1 MNKSFPVAL
10 KLSWLYRLGA
20 LGVVL
25 LGLVAHAHGQCTTPA
40 NAIVAENCLPGN
52 PSSQW
57 DTNNSDAGD
66 LSIQG
71 FATDISSNQGGTVN
85 FKINTNASAY
95 TIDIYRIGYYGG
107 MGARKV
113 ASISPSAHLPQ
124 AQPACL
130 GDTTTG
136 LTDCGNWAIS
146 ASWQVPANA
155 VSGVYFAHLT
165 RTDTGGDSHI
175 VFIVRNDSSHSD
187 ILYQTSDTTWE
198 AYNYYGNGSLYG
210 AGVPEFGLSVRSY
223 KVSYNRP
230 FLTRSFNNESATYI
244 FGAEF
249 AMIQFLEANGYDVT
263 YSSGVDTARSGALI
277 KNHKIFMD
285 SGHDE
290 YVSPDARASIQ
301 AARDAGVNLAF
312 FSGNEIFWKTRWENS
327 IDGTNTPYRTIVC
340 YKETLAFA
348 KIDPEDP
355 PTWTGTWR
363 DPSFS
368 PPADGGLPENALTG
382 TLFMVNGTGDDN
394 PGNLTIKVPAEDGK
408 MRFWRNTAVATLAPG
423 ATYTLVPGSLG
434 YEWDVDADNGFR
446 PAGAFRLSTTTYNL
460 TTDYLLDFGATYG
473 VGTATHHMMTYRAAS
488 GALVFGAGTIDWA
501 YGLNSNHD
509 NSFNFTAPNPD
520 VNMQQA
526 TINLLADMGVQPAT
540 ILAGLRAATKSTDTV
555 PPHSTILS
563 PAVGANISTGGS
575 ITVSGTASDTGGV
588 VAGVEVSSDGGTT
601 WHPASGRSTWTYSW
615 TPTTVGSPTLL
626 SRAVDDTG
634 NLETPTDGVIVSV
647 APQTCPC
654 TIFGQNTPTVAD
666 SGDGNAVELGV
677 KFRADSSGNIVGVR
691 FYKSA
696 ANTGTHIGHVWSDSG
711 QLLGTAT
718 FAGETGSGWQ
728 QVNFSTPIP
737 AQANTTYVAS
747 YYAPVGHYSAD
758 QRFFLQSGYD
768 DPPLHALADG
778 VDGANGD
785 FVYSSGGGFPSTGSN
800 ATNYWVDV
808 IYASSNT
815 YSISGSISGPG
826 GDGATV
832 TLTGPESLSTSAD
845 ASGNYSFGG
854 VVNGTYTAVASNP
867 GVTFAP
873 TSQAV
878 TINFG
883 SVSGVN
889 FVATVTNPLSI
900 SGTITGGAGAT
911 VALAGPANLTTTA
924 DASGNYSFGGL
935 LSGTYTVTPAE
946 PTFIFNPSTQ
956 VITLS
961 GSSATNVN
969 FAGQVCTCI
978 SIWQPTDVPA
988 VIDSGDSAAV
998 ELGVRFTADS
1008 PAYLTGIR
1016 FYKASTNTGTHV
1028 GHLWTSSGQ
1037 LLATATFPG
1046 ETASGWQQGYFSS
1059 PVLLNAGTVYV
1070 ASYFAPNGHY
1080 SATGHYFAGT
1090 GVDRPPLHALAD
1102 GVSGANGIYSYS
1114 STGGFPS
1121 STFNSTNYWVDV
1133 LYAAQP
1139 YTISGTITGTGG
1151 AGATVNLSGTS
1162 QATVTADA
1170 SGNFTFPNVYGGN
1183 YTVTPSNPGYVFNP
1197 GSQNVSISQSNV
1209 TGVNFTVP
1217 QICPCD
1223 TVWQPTAAPS
1233 RVDSGDTQSV
1243 ELGVKIRADNDG
1255 YILGVR
1261 FYKAAANTGTHI
1273 GNLWSNSG
1281 ILLGTGTFIN
1291 ESASGWQQLLFTN
1304 PVPVVANTTYVVSYL
1319 APAGHYAADT
1329 TFFASNGVDTPPLHA
1344 LQNGVDGGNGV
1355 FSYGSVSTYPVN
1367 SFNSTNY
1374 WVDGIYA
1381 ATATHTIAGI
1391 ISGPG
1396 AAGTTVQLQ
1405 GPTNATTITDGQG
1418 NFSFNGVADGS
1429 YTLTPSQAGILF
1441 SPAVLSVTISGAH
1454 DLAANFTSAVPTFS
1468 VSGTVAG
1475 APGVSVTL
1483 SGATVQTT
1491 TADASGNFIFSAV
1504 PNGSYTVTPSGVGF
1518 AITPTSQPITV
1529 NGAAVTSVNF
1539 TAVQTLFTI
1548 SGTVTG
1554 GAGAT
1559 VALTGNSSSSVVA
1572 DSSGN
1577 YTFTGLTVGRY
1588 TLAPVTTAG
1597 VVFNPGTVTV
1607 VLNGSNI
1614 SGVNFT
1620 VPQTCPCDTI
1630 WLSSAV
1636 PAQTD
1641 SGDTNSVELGVK
1653 FRVDADA
1660 YITGLRFYKAATNT
1674 GTHLGRIWTSTG
1686 TLLGTATFTSESDS
1700 GWQQVFFSSPI
1711 PVAANT
1717 TYVASYFAPAGHYA
1731 ADLQYFTNAGVDSPP
1746 LHALANSV
1754 DGQNGVYGYSATGGF
1769 PSQSQQNNG
1778 VNYWVDVIYSP
1789 TSTYSVTGTITGPG
1803 AAGAT
1808 ITVTGQSTATTTA
1821 DASGNFSLSGLANGS
1836 YVVTPSNSGL
1846 AFTPASQSIAI
1857 NGAHV
1862 MNVNFTAAAATVV
1875 SSVSVNPAAVT
1886 GPTSATGTV
1895 TLNTPAPSGGAVVT
1909 LSSSNTGAAQVPASV
1924 TVAANATTATFTV
1937 ATNAVSTNTLV
1948 TISATYGSTQNTIV
1962 TVNAPVVSSV
1972 AVSPASVQGGASALG
1987 TVSLSG
1993 PAPTG
1998 GSLVTL
2004 ASSNTAAAQVP
2015 ASVTVAAGATAATF
2029 TVTSSVVASNTG
2041 VTISATYGQTQ
2052 TGSLTVL
2059 TGSLSTLTVN
2069 PTSVVG
2075 GTSSTGTVTLTAAAP
2090 AGGAVVTLSSSNA
2103 SVAQVPASV
2112 TVVAGATTANF
2123 TIPTSPVA
2131 SNASATITGTYGA
2144 AKTSSLT
2151 VTAPTLGATGSGLSV
2166 SPTSVVGGISST
2178 GTVRLTGPAPTGGA
2192 VVTLSSSNTTA
2203 ARAPASVT
2211 VAAGATTA
2219 TFTITTSPVA
2229 SNTSAT
2235 ITAIFGVTRTASLTV
2250 TAPTLSGFSL
2260 NPTSVIGG
2268 SSSTGTVTLSG
2279 PAPAGGAAVTLSS
2292 SNTTA
2297 THPPASVTVLAGATT
2312 ATFTITT
2319 TPVASNTSATIT
2331 AIFGVTRTASLTVT
2345 APTLSGFSLNPTSVI
2360 GGSSSTGTVTLSGPA
2375 PAGGAA
2381 VTLSSS
2387 NTTATHPPASVS
2399 VLAGATTATFTI
2411 TTSPVASNTSATI
2424 TAIFGVTRTA
2434 SLTVTSPTLSGVTLS
2449 PTSVIG
2455 GSSSTGTVTLTG
2467 PAPSGGAVV
2476 TLSSSNTAAAQVSA
2490 SVTVPANA
2498 TTATF
2503 TVTTSPVAANASVT
2517 ITGSRGTN
2525 HTSTLT
2531 VTAPALTSL
2540 TLNPTTVKG
2549 LTSSTGTVTISGPAP
2564 AAGTVVT
2571 LTSSSTAVATV
2582 PASVT
2587 VLAGNTSA
2595 TFTITTKSVVNS
2607 TNVTISATKGVVRTA
2622 LLAVTP

>member
-1 MNKSFPVAL
+1 MNKSFPTAL
-10 KLSWLYRLGA
+10 KSSWLYRIGA
-20 LGVVL
+20 FALVL
-25 LGLVAHAHGQCTTPA
+25 LGLVAHAHGQCANPV
-40 NAIVAENCLPGN
+40 NAIVAENCLTGN

-57 DTNNSDAGD
+57 DITGSDAGD

-71 FATDISSNQGGTVN
+71 FATDISTNQGGTVN

-113 ASISPSAHLPQ
+113 TSISPSAHLPQ
-124 AQPACL
+124 TQPACL

-146 ASWQVPANA
+146 ATWQVPANA

-187 ILYQTSDTTWE
+187 ILYQTSDTSWQ

-230 FLTRSFNNESATYI
+230 FLTRGFNNESATFI

-249 AMIQFLEANGYDVT
+249 AMIQFLEANGYDIT
-263 YSSGVDTARSGALI
+263 YSSGVDTARNGALI
-277 KNHKIFMD
+277 KNHKMFMD

-290 YVSPDARASIQ
+290 YVSPEARTSIQ

-348 KIDPEDP
+348 KIDPKDP

-434 YEWDVDADNGFR
+434 YEWDIDADNGFR

-473 VGTATHHMMTYRAAS
+473 VGAATHHMMSYRAAS
-488 GALVFGAGTIDWA
+488 GALVFGAGTVDWA

-526 TINLLADMGVQPAT
+526 TVNLLADMGVQPAT
-540 ILAGLRAATKSTDTV
+540 ILSGLRAATKSTDTV

-563 PAVGANISTGGS
+563 PAVGANVSTGGS
-575 ITVSGTASDTGGV
+575 ITVSGNASDTGGV
-588 VAGVEVSSDGGTT
+588 VAGVEVSSDSGTT
-601 WHPASGRSTWTYSW
+601 WHPATGRSTWTYSW
-615 TPTTVGSPTLL
+615 TPTTVGSITLL

-647 APQTCPC
+647 SPQTCPC
-654 TIFGQNTPTVAD
+654 TIFGQNTPTLAD
-666 SGDGNAVELGV
+666 GGDGNAVELGV

-718 FAGETGSGWQ
+718 FAGESGSGWQ
-728 QVNFSTPIP
+728 QVNFSSPIP

-778 VDGANGD
+778 VDGANGE
-785 FVYSSGGGFPSTGSN
+785 FVYSSGGGFPNTGSN

-815 YSISGSISGPG
+815 YSISGSVSGPG

-854 VVNGTYTAVASNP
+854 VVNGTYTVVASNP

-873 TSQAV
+873 TSQVV
-878 TINFG
+878 TISFG

-900 SGTITGGAGAT
+900 SGTITGGAGAA

-935 LSGTYTVTPAE
+935 LSGTYTVTPSE
-946 PTFIFNPSTQ
+946 PTLIFNPSTQ

-961 GSSATNVN
+961 GSSAANVN

-988 VIDSGDSAAV
+988 IIDSGDSAAV
-998 ELGVRFTADS
+998 ELGVRFTVDSSAD
-1008 PAYLTGIR
+1008 LTGIR

-1059 PVLLNAGTVYV
+1059 PVLLNAGTVYI

-1080 SATGHYFAGT
+1080 SASSAYFAT
-1090 GVDRPPLHALAD
+1090 AGVDRPPLHALIN
-1102 GVSGANGIYSYS
+1102 GVSGTDGIYTYGAS
-1114 STGGFPS
+1114 GGFPTS
-1121 STFNSTNYWVDV
+1121 SFNATNYWVDV

-1139 YTISGTITGTGG
+1139 YTISGTISGPGG
-1151 AGATVNLSGTS
+1151 AGATVTLGGTS

-1170 SGNFTFPNVYGGN
+1170 SGNFTFANVYGGN
-1183 YTVTPSNPGYVFNP
+1183 YSVTPSQTGYIFIP
-1197 GSQNVSISQSNV
+1197 GSQNVSISQGNV
-1209 TGVNFTVP
+1209 TGVNFSTP
-1217 QICPCD
+1217 SMCPCD
-1223 TVWQPTAAPS
+1223 TVWPLSAAPTHA
-1233 RVDSGDTQSV
+1233 DSGDTASV
-1243 ELGVKIRADNDG
+1243 EVGVKIRADNDG

-1261 FYKAAANTGTHI
+1261 FYKAATNGGTHI
-1273 GNLWSNSG
+1273 GNLWSDSG
-1281 ILLGTGTFIN
+1281 TLLATGTFTN
-1291 ESASGWQQLLFTN
+1291 ESASGWQQLIFAN

-1319 APAGHYAADT
+1319 APVGHYAADGA
-1329 TFFASNGVDTPPLHA
+1329 FFASNGVDTPPLHA
-1344 LQNGVDGGNGV
+1344 LQSGVDGNDGV
-1355 FSYGSVSTYPVN
+1355 FSYGSVSTFPVN
-1367 SFNSTNY
+1367 SYNATNY
-1374 WVDGIYA
+1374 WVDVVYA
-1381 ATATHTIAGI
+1381 ATATHTIAGT

-1405 GPTNATTITDGQG
+1405 GPGNATTTTDSLG
-1418 NFSFNGVADGS
+1418 NFSFSAVADGS
-1429 YTLTPSQAGILF
+1429 YTLTPSQAGF
-1441 SPAVLSVTISGAH
+1441 VFTPAVLSVTISGAH
-1454 DLAANFTSAVPTFS
+1454 DLGANFTSAVPTFS

-1475 APGVSVTL
+1475 AAGVSVTL

-1518 AITPTSQPITV
+1518 AITPTSQTITV
-1529 NGAAVTSVNF
+1529 NGTALSNVNF
-1539 TAVQTLFTI
+1539 TAVTTLFTI

-1554 GAGAT
+1554 GAGTT

-1588 TLAPVTTAG
+1588 TVAPVTTAG
-1597 VVFNPGTVTV
+1597 IVFNPGTVTV

-1614 SGVNFT
+1614 SAVNFT

-1630 WLSSAV
+1630 WLSSTV

-1641 SGDTNSVELGVK
+1641 AGDTSSVELGVK

-1674 GTHLGRIWTSTG
+1674 GTHLGRIWTSSG
-1686 TLLGTATFTSESDS
+1686 TLLGTATFTNESDS
-1700 GWQQVFFSSPI
+1700 GWQQVLFSSPI
-1711 PVAANT
+1711 AVAANT
-1717 TYVASYFAPAGHYA
+1717 TYIASYFAPAGHYS
-1731 ADLQYFTNAGVDSPP
+1731 ADLRYFTSAGVDSPP
-1746 LHALANSV
+1746 VHALENNV
-1754 DGQNGVYGYSATGGF
+1754 DGQNGVYVNTPTGGF
-1769 PSQSQQNNG
+1769 PSLSVQNNA

-1789 TSTYSVTGTITGPG
+1789 TSTYSITGTITG
-1803 AAGAT
+1803 AGGPSA
-1808 ITVTGQSTATTTA
+1808 TVTLSGASNAVTTA
-1821 DASGNFSLSGLANGS
+1821 DISGNFSLAGLANGS
-1836 YVVTPSNSGL
+1836 YVVTPSATGYVLSPTSQSVTITNGHALGIGFSSTSSGHNIVGAISGPGASGATVTL
-1846 AFTPASQSIAI
+1846 TGSTSGSTTASATGAFTFPALPDGTYTVAVAQTGYVYTPASQSVAV
-1857 NGAHV
+1857 NGAD
-1862 MNVNFTAAAATVV
+1862 
-1875 SSVSVNPAAVT
+1875 SSVSFSSAAQT
-1886 GPTSATGTV
+1886 FTLTGTI
-1895 TLNTPAPSGGAVVT
+1895 SGA
-1909 LSSSNTGAAQVPASV
+1909 
-1924 TVAANATTATFTV
+1924 
-1937 ATNAVSTNTLV
+1937 
-1948 TISATYGSTQNTIV
+1948 
-1962 TVNAPVVSSV
+1962 
-1972 AVSPASVQGGASALG
+1972 GAS
-1987 TVSLSG
+1987 
-1993 PAPTG
+1993 
-1998 GSLVTL
+1998 
-2004 ASSNTAAAQVP
+2004 
-2015 ASVTVAAGATAATF
+2015 GA
-2029 TVTSSVVASNTG
+2029 
-2041 VTISATYGQTQ
+2041 
-2052 TGSLTVL
+2052 
-2059 TGSLSTLTVN
+2059 
-2069 PTSVVG
+2069 
-2075 GTSSTGTVTLTAAAP
+2075 
-2090 AGGAVVTLSSSNA
+2090 
-2103 SVAQVPASV
+2103 
-2112 TVVAGATTANF
+2112 
-2123 TIPTSPVA
+2123 
-2131 SNASATITGTYGA
+2131 
-2144 AKTSSLT
+2144 
-2151 VTAPTLGATGSGLSV
+2151 
-2166 SPTSVVGGISST
+2166 
-2178 GTVRLTGPAPTGGA
+2178 
-2192 VVTLSSSNTTA
+2192 
-2203 ARAPASVT
+2203 
-2211 VAAGATTA
+2211 
-2219 TFTITTSPVA
+2219 
-2229 SNTSAT
+2229 
-2235 ITAIFGVTRTASLTV
+2235 
-2250 TAPTLSGFSL
+2250 
-2260 NPTSVIGG
+2260 
-2268 SSSTGTVTLSG
+2268 
-2279 PAPAGGAAVTLSS
+2279 
-2292 SNTTA
+2292 
-2297 THPPASVTVLAGATT
+2297 
-2312 ATFTITT
+2312 
-2319 TPVASNTSATIT
+2319 
-2331 AIFGVTRTASLTVT
+2331 
-2345 APTLSGFSLNPTSVI
+2345 
-2360 GGSSSTGTVTLSGPA
+2360 
-2375 PAGGAA
+2375 
-2381 VTLSSS
+2381 
-2387 NTTATHPPASVS
+2387 
-2399 VLAGATTATFTI
+2399 
-2411 TTSPVASNTSATI
+2411 
-2424 TAIFGVTRTA
+2424 
-2434 SLTVTSPTLSGVTLS
+2434 
-2449 PTSVIG
+2449 
-2455 GSSSTGTVTLTG
+2455 TVTLTG
-2467 PAPSGGAVV
+2467 PSTATTTSNTSGAFSFTALVNGTYTVAVSNAGFVFTPPSQPVTINGANGAVSFSSAAQTFTLTGTISGAGASGATVTLTGPSTATTTSNTSGAFSFTALANGTYTVAVSKAGFVFTPSSQPVTINGANGTVSFSSVAQTFTLSGTISGAGGSGATVSVTGAATASATANTSGVYTISGLPKGAYTVTPSKAGGYVFTPATQNVTITTANVTANFSSARAFTLSGTISGAGGNGATVTLTGSATATTTANSSGAYTFSSLVAGSYTVTPSKSGYTFTPTNRAVTITTANVTANFTSAVQVFTISGTISGTGGNGATVKLTGASTATVTASTSGAYSFTGLAAGSYTVTPSKTGFLFTPASQNVTLTNANATANFATQTFTVSGTISGVGGNGATVRLTGAATATVTASASGAYSFTGLAGGSYTVTPSKTGYAFSPSSQTVTVTNANLTVNFSTQTFSISGTITGAGGNGATVKLTGSATATVTATAAGTYSFTGLTNGRYTITPSKSGHTYTPSSSTV
-2476 TLSSSNTAAAQVSA
+2476 TLSTSNT
-2490 SVTVPANA
+2490 TVN
-2498 TTATF
+2498 F
-2503 TVTTSPVAANASVT
+2503 TSN
-2517 ITGSRGTN
+2517 
-2525 HTSTLT
+2525 
-2531 VTAPALTSL
+2531 
-2540 TLNPTTVKG
+2540 
-2549 LTSSTGTVTISGPAP
+2549 
-2564 AAGTVVT
+2564 
-2571 LTSSSTAVATV
+2571 
-2582 PASVT
+2582 
-2587 VLAGNTSA
+2587 
-2595 TFTITTKSVVNS
+2595 
-2607 TNVTISATKGVVRTA
+2607 
-2622 LLAVTP
+2622 

>member
-1 MNKSFPVAL
+1 MPKSFPLAL
-10 KLSWLYRLGA
+10 KHTWLARLGA
-20 LGVVL
+20 FAVVL
-25 LGLVAHAHGQCTTPA
+25 LGLVAQAHAQCTNPA
-40 NAIVAENCLPGN
+40 NAIVAENCLTGN

-71 FATDISSNQGGTVN
+71 FATDISANQGGTVN

-107 MGARKV
+107 MGARKI

-124 AQPACL
+124 TQPACL

-146 ASWQVPANA
+146 ATWQVPANA
-155 VSGVYFAHLT
+155 VSGVYFAHLI

-187 ILYQTSDTTWE
+187 ILYQTSDTTWQ

-210 AGVPEFGLSVRSY
+210 AGVPEFGLSVRAY
-223 KVSYNRP
+223 KASYNRP
-230 FLTRSFNNESATYI
+230 VLTRSFNNESATFI

-249 AMIQFLEANGYDVT
+249 SMIQWLEQNGYDVS
-263 YSSGVDTARSGALI
+263 YFSGVDTARSGALI

-290 YVSPDARASIQ
+290 YVSAEARANIQ
-301 AARDAGVNLAF
+301 SARDAGVNLAF

-327 IDGTNTPYRTIVC
+327 IDGTSTPYRTVVC

-348 KIDPEDP
+348 KLDPQDP

-363 DPSFS
+363 DPTFS

-382 TLFMVNGTGDDN
+382 TIFMVNGTGDDN

-460 TTDYLLDFGATYG
+460 TTDFLLDYGATYG
-473 VGTATHHMMTYRAAS
+473 AGTATHHLMSYRAAS
-488 GALVFGAGTIDWA
+488 GALVFGAGTVDWA

-509 NSFNFTAPNPD
+509 NSFGFAAPNPD

-526 TINLLADMGVQPAT
+526 TVNLLADMGVQPAT
-540 ILAGLRAATKSTDTV
+540 IQTGLVTASQSTDTV
-555 PPHSTILS
+555 PPHSTILT
-563 PAVGANISTGGS
+563 PAIGANVSTGGS
-575 ITVSGTASDTGGV
+575 ITITGNASDTGGV
-588 VAGVEVSSDGGTT
+588 VAGIEVSTDGGTT
-601 WHPASGRSTWTYSW
+601 WHPANGRSTWTYSW
-615 TPTTVGSPTLL
+615 TPTTVGSITLL

-634 NLETPTDGVIVSV
+634 NLEIPTDGVIVSV

-654 TIFGQNTPTVAD
+654 TIFGQNTPATVD

-696 ANTGTHIGHVWSDSG
+696 ANTGTHIGHVWSDTG

-718 FAGETGSGWQ
+718 FGGETSSGWQ
-728 QVNFSTPIP
+728 QVNFSSPIA

-758 QRFFLQSGYD
+758 VRYFIQSGYD

-778 VDGANGD
+778 VDGANGE
-785 FVYSSGGGFPSTGSN
+785 FVYSTGGGFPNTGSN

-845 ASGNYSFGG
+845 ASGNYNFGG
-854 VVNGTYTAVASNP
+854 VVNGTYTVVASNP

-873 TSQAV
+873 TSQTV
-878 TINFG
+878 NINFG

-924 DASGNYSFGGL
+924 DTSGNYSFGGL
-935 LSGTYTVTPAE
+935 LSGTYTVTPSE
-946 PTFIFNPSTQ
+946 STFIFNPSTQ
-956 VITLS
+956 VVTLS
-961 GSSATNVN
+961 GSNATNVN
-969 FAGQVCTCI
+969 FVGQVCTCI

-988 VIDSGDSAAV
+988 IIDSGDGAAV

-1008 PAYLTGIR
+1008 SAYLTGIR

-1028 GHLWTSSGQ
+1028 GHLWTTSGQ

-1080 SATGHYFAGT
+1080 SASGGYFATT
-1090 GVDRPPLHALAD
+1090 GVDRPPLHALAN
-1102 GVSGANGIYSYS
+1102 GVSGSDGIYTYGTS
-1114 STGGFPS
+1114 GGFPS
-1121 STFNSTNYWVDV
+1121 SSFNSTNYWVDV

-1139 YTISGTITGTGG
+1139 YTISGTISGAGG
-1151 AGATVNLSGTS
+1151 AGATVTLSGTS
-1162 QATVTADA
+1162 QATTTADA
-1170 SGNFTFPNVYGGN
+1170 SGNFTFANVFGGN
-1183 YTVTPSNPGYVFNP
+1183 YSITPSQTGYVFVP

-1209 TGVNFTVP
+1209 TGVNFSVP
-1217 QICPCD
+1217 QMCPCD
-1223 TVWQPTAAPS
+1223 TVWPLSAAPT
-1233 RVDSGDTQSV
+1233 RADSGDTASV
-1243 ELGVKIRADNDG
+1243 EVGVKIRADNDG
-1255 YILGVR
+1255 YILGMR
-1261 FYKAAANTGTHI
+1261 FFKAAANSGTHI
-1273 GNLWSNSG
+1273 GNLWSASG
-1281 ILLGTGTFIN
+1281 VLLATGTFTN
-1291 ESASGWQQLLFTN
+1291 ESSSGWQQLMFTN

-1319 APAGHYAADT
+1319 APVGHYSADGA
-1329 TFFASNGVDTPPLHA
+1329 FFASNGVDTPPLHA
-1344 LQNGVDGGNGV
+1344 LQNGVDGGDGV
-1355 FSYGSVSTYPVN
+1355 FSYGSASTFPSN
-1367 SFNSTNY
+1367 SYNSTNY
-1374 WVDGIYA
+1374 WVDVIYA
-1381 ATATHTIAGI
+1381 ATATHTIAGT

-1396 AAGTTVQLQ
+1396 AIGTSVQLQ
-1405 GPTNATTITDGQG
+1405 GPANATTTSDSQG
-1418 NFSFNGVADGS
+1418 NFSFNAVADGS
-1429 YTLTPSQAGILF
+1429 YTLTPSQAGFIYT
-1441 SPAVLSVTISGAH
+1441 PAVLSVTISGAH

-1483 SGATVQTT
+1483 SGTAVQTT
-1491 TADASGNFIFSAV
+1491 IADASGNFSFSAV
-1504 PNGSYTVTPSGVGF
+1504 PNGTYTVTPSGAGF
-1518 AITPTSQPITV
+1518 AITPSNQTITV
-1529 NGAAVTSVNF
+1529 NGAAVGNVNF

-1548 SGTVTG
+1548 SGTVMG
-1554 GAGAT
+1554 GAGTT
-1559 VALTGNSSSSVVA
+1559 VALSGNSGSSVVA
-1572 DSSGN
+1572 DSAGN
-1577 YTFTGLTVGRY
+1577 YTFMGLTVGRY
-1588 TLAPVTTAG
+1588 TVTPVTTSG
-1597 VVFNPGTVTV
+1597 IVFNPGTVTV
-1607 VLNGSNI
+1607 VLNGANA
-1614 SGVNFT
+1614 SGVSFT
-1620 VPQTCPCDTI
+1620 IPQNCPCDTI

-1641 SGDTNSVELGVK
+1641 SGDVNSVEVGVK

-1674 GTHLGRIWTSTG
+1674 GTHLGRIWTSSG
-1686 TLLGTATFTSESDS
+1686 TLLGTATFTNESDS

-1711 PVAANT
+1711 AVAANT
-1717 TYVASYFAPAGHYA
+1717 TYVASYYAPAGHYA
-1731 ADLQYFTNAGVDSPP
+1731 ADLLYFTNAGVDSPP
-1746 LHALANSV
+1746 VHALANNV
-1754 DGQNGVYGYSATGGF
+1754 DGQNGVFAYSPTGGF
-1769 PSQSQQNNG
+1769 PSQSLQNNA

-1789 TSTYSVTGTITGPG
+1789 TSTYSITGTISGPG
-1803 AAGAT
+1803 GAGAT
-1808 ITVTGQSTATTTA
+1808 ISLTGQTTATTTA
-1821 DASGNFSLSGLANGS
+1821 DASGNYSFSGLANGS
-1836 YVVTPSNSGL
+1836 YVVTPSNSSL
-1846 AFTPASQSIAI
+1846 VFTPASQSITI

-1862 MNVNFTAAAATVV
+1862 MNMNFTTAAATVV
-1875 SSVSVNPAAVT
+1875 SSVTVNPAAVT
-1886 GPTSATGTV
+1886 GATSATGTV

-1909 LSSSNTGAAQVPASV
+1909 LSSSNAGAVQVPASV

-1937 ATNAVSTNTLV
+1937 ATNAVSTNTFV
-1948 TISATYGSTQNTIV
+1948 TISATYGSTQNAIV
-1962 TVNAPVVSSV
+1962 TVNAPVVGSV
-1972 AVSPASVQGGASALG
+1972 AVSPASVQGGASGLG

-2004 ASSNTAAAQVP
+2004 ASSNSAAAQVP
-2015 ASVTVAAGATAATF
+2015 TSVTVAAGATTATFTATSSAVASNTGVTISATCGSTQTASITVNAPVVVSVAVSPASVPGGAPALGTVSLSGPAPTGGLLVTLASSNTAAAQVSTSVTVAAGATTATF
-2029 TVTSSVVASNTG
+2029 TVTSSAVASNTG

-2052 TGSLTVL
+2052 TASLAVL
-2059 TGSLSTLTVN
+2059 TGSLSTVTVN

-2075 GTSSTGTVTLTAAAP
+2075 GTSSTGTVTLAAAAP
-2090 AGGAVVTLSSSNA
+2090 AGGAVVNLSSNN
-2103 SVAQVPASV
+2103 P
-2112 TVVAGATTANF
+2112 
-2123 TIPTSPVA
+2123 
-2131 SNASATITGTYGA
+2131 
-2144 AKTSSLT
+2144 
-2151 VTAPTLGATGSGLSV
+2151 
-2166 SPTSVVGGISST
+2166 
-2178 GTVRLTGPAPTGGA
+2178 
-2192 VVTLSSSNTTA
+2192 TA
-2203 ARAPASVT
+2203 AHVPASVT

-2229 SNTSAT
+2229 SNTTATIAGTYGVTKTSGLTVTAPTLSGNGSGLTVSPTSVVGGISSTGTVKLTGPAPAGGAVVTLSSSNTAAAQVPASVTVAAGATTATFTIITSPVASNTSVT

-2250 TAPTLSGFSL
+2250 TAETLSGVSL
-2260 NPTSVIGG
+2260 SPTSVIGG
-2268 SSSTGTVTLSG
+2268 SSSTGTVTLTG
-2279 PAPAGGAAVTLSS
+2279 PASSNGAVVTLSS

-2297 THPPASVTVLAGATT
+2297 THVPSSVTVA
-2312 ATFTITT
+2312 
-2319 TPVASNTSATIT
+2319 
-2331 AIFGVTRTASLTVT
+2331 
-2345 APTLSGFSLNPTSVI
+2345 
-2360 GGSSSTGTVTLSGPA
+2360 
-2375 PAGGAA
+2375 
-2381 VTLSSS
+2381 
-2387 NTTATHPPASVS
+2387 
-2399 VLAGATTATFTI
+2399 AGATTATFTI
-2411 TTSPVASNTSATI
+2411 TTSPVASNTSVTI

-2434 SLTVTSPTLSGVTLS
+2434 SLTVTAATLSAVSLS
-2449 PTSVIG
+2449 PTSIIG
-2455 GSSSTGTVTLTG
+2455 GSSSTGTLTLTG

-2476 TLSSSNTAAAQVSA
+2476 TLSSSNTAAAKVPA

-2503 TVTTSPVAANASVT
+2503 TVTTSPVAANTSVT

-2525 HTSTLT
+2525 HTATLT
-2531 VTAPALTSL
+2531 VTAPAITSL
-2540 TLNPTTVKG
+2540 TLNPTTVRG
-2549 LTSSTGTVTISGPAP
+2549 LTPSTGTVAISGPAP

-2571 LTSSSTAVATV
+2571 LSSSSTAVATV

-2587 VLAGNTSA
+2587 VPAGNTSA
-2595 TFTITTKSVVNS
+2595 TFTITTKSVVTS
-2607 TNVTISATKGVVRTA
+2607 TSVMISATKGVTRTA
-2622 LLAVTP
+2622 LLTVTP

>member
-1 MNKSFPVAL
+1 MSKSFPLAL
-10 KLSWLYRLGA
+10 KHTWLCRLGA
-20 LGVVL
+20 LAVVL
-25 LGLVAHAHGQCTTPA
+25 FGLVAQAHPQCTSPA
-40 NAIVAENCLPGN
+40 NAIVAENCLTGN

-57 DTNNSDAGD
+57 DTSNSDAGD

-71 FATDISSNQGGTVN
+71 FATDISTNQGGTVN
-85 FKINTNASAY
+85 FKIDTNASAY

-113 ASISPSAHLPQ
+113 TSIAPSAHLPQ
-124 AQPACL
+124 TQPACL

-146 ASWQVPANA
+146 ATWQVPVNA
-155 VSGVYFAHLT
+155 VSGVYFAHLI

-187 ILYQTSDTTWE
+187 ILYQTSDTSWE

-210 AGVPEFGLSVRSY
+210 AGVPVFGLSVRSY

-230 FLTRSFNNESATYI
+230 FLTRGFNNEAATYI

-249 AMIQFLEANGYDVT
+249 AMIQFLEANGYDIT
-263 YSSGVDTARSGALI
+263 YSSGVDTARNGALI
-277 KNHKIFMD
+277 KNHKMFMD

-290 YVSPDARASIQ
+290 YVSPDARASIL

-312 FSGNEIFWKTRWENS
+312 FSGNEVFWKTRWENS
-327 IDGTNTPYRTIVC
+327 IDGTNTPYRTVVC

-348 KIDPEDP
+348 KIDPDDP

-394 PGNLTIKVPAEDGK
+394 PGTLSIIVPAADGK

-423 ATYTLVPGSLG
+423 ASYRLVPGSLG

-446 PAGAFRLSTTTYNL
+446 PAGAFRLSTSTYNL
-460 TTDYLLDFGATYG
+460 TTDYLLDYGATYG
-473 VGTATHHMMTYRAAS
+473 VGTATHHMMSYRAPS
-488 GALVFGAGTIDWA
+488 GALVFGAGTVDWA
-501 YGLNSNHD
+501 FGLNSNHD
-509 NSFNFTAPNPD
+509 NPFNYPTPNPD

-526 TINLLADMGVQPAT
+526 TVNLLADMGVQPAT
-540 ILAGLRAATKSTDTV
+540 ILSGLSTASKSTDTV

-563 PAVGANISTGGS
+563 PVVGANVSAGGS
-575 ITVSGTASDTGGV
+575 ITISGTASDTGGV
-588 VAGVEVSSDGGTT
+588 VAGVEVSTDSGST
-601 WHPASGRSTWTYSW
+601 WHPATGRSTWTYSW
-615 TPTTVGSPTLL
+615 TPTVVGSITLL
-626 SRAVDDTG
+626 TRAVDDTG

-654 TIFGQNTPTVAD
+654 TIFGQNTPATAD

-696 ANTGTHIGHVWSDSG
+696 ANTGTHIGHVWSDTG

-718 FAGETGSGWQ
+718 FGGETSSGWQ
-728 QVNFSTPIP
+728 QVNFSAPIP
-737 AQANTTYVAS
+737 AQANTVYIAS

-778 VDGANGD
+778 VDGANGE
-785 FVYSSGGGFPSTGSN
+785 FVYSSGGGFPNTGSN

-854 VVNGTYTAVASNP
+854 VVNGTYTVAASNP
-867 GVTFAP
+867 GVSFAP
-873 TSQAV
+873 TSQSV

-883 SVSGVN
+883 SASGVN

-946 PTFIFNPSTQ
+946 PTYIFNPSTQ

-988 VIDSGDSAAV
+988 TIDSGDTTAV
-998 ELGVRFTADS
+998 EVGVRFSADAA
-1008 PAYLTGIR
+1008 AYLTGIR

-1028 GHLWTSSGQ
+1028 GHLWTTSGQ

-1059 PVLLNAGTVYV
+1059 PVLLTAGTVYV

-1080 SATGHYFAGT
+1080 SASSAYFATT
-1090 GVDRPPLHALAD
+1090 GVDRPPLHALKN
-1102 GVSGANGIYSYS
+1102 GVSGSDGIYTYGTS
-1114 STGGFPS
+1114 GGFPTS
-1121 STFNSTNYWVDV
+1121 SFNATNYWVDV

-1139 YTISGTITGTGG
+1139 YTISGTISGAGGT
-1151 AGATVNLSGTS
+1151 GATVTLSGTS
-1162 QATVTADA
+1162 SATTTADA
-1170 SGNFTFPNVYGGN
+1170 SGNFTFANVYGGN
-1183 YTVTPSNPGYVFNP
+1183 YSITPSQTGYVFVP

-1209 TGVNFTVP
+1209 TGVNFSTP
-1217 QICPCD
+1217 SMCPCD
-1223 TVWQPTAAPS
+1223 TVWPLSAAPT
-1233 RVDSGDTQSV
+1233 RADSGDTASV
-1243 ELGVKIRADNDG
+1243 EVGVKIRADNDG

-1261 FYKAAANTGTHI
+1261 FYKAATNIGTHL
-1273 GNLWSNSG
+1273 GNLWSDTG
-1281 ILLGTGTFIN
+1281 TLLATGTFTN
-1291 ESASGWQQLLFTN
+1291 ETASGWQQLIFTN
-1304 PVPVVANTTYVVSYL
+1304 PVPVVANTSYVVSYL
-1319 APAGHYAADT
+1319 APSGHYAADGA
-1329 TFFASNGVDTPPLHA
+1329 FFATAGVDTPPLHA
-1344 LQNGVDGGNGV
+1344 LQNGVDGSDGI
-1355 FSYGSVSTYPVN
+1355 FSYGTTSTFPSSTYN
-1367 SFNSTNY
+1367 SSNY
-1374 WVDGIYA
+1374 WVDAIYA
-1381 ATATHTIAGI
+1381 KTATHTIAGT

-1396 AAGTTVQLQ
+1396 AAGTTIQLQ
-1405 GPTNATTITDGQG
+1405 GSANATTTTGVQG
-1418 NFSFNGVADGS
+1418 TFAFSGVADGT
-1429 YTLTPSQAGILF
+1429 YTLTPSQAGF
-1441 SPAVLSVTISGAH
+1441 TFTPAVLSVTISGAH
-1454 DLAANFTSAVPTFS
+1454 DLGANFTSAVPGFS

-1483 SGATVQTT
+1483 SGATAQTT
-1491 TADASGNFIFSAV
+1491 TADASGNFTFSAV

-1518 AITPTSQPITV
+1518 AITPTSQAITV

-1539 TAVQTLFTI
+1539 TAVQNLFTI

-1559 VALTGNSSSSVVA
+1559 VALSGNSSSNVVA

-1588 TLAPVTTAG
+1588 TVAPVTTSG
-1597 VVFNPGTVTV
+1597 TVFNPGTVTV
-1607 VLNGSNI
+1607 VLNGSNV
-1614 SGVNFT
+1614 SGLNFT
-1620 VPQTCPCDTI
+1620 IPQNCPCDTI
-1630 WLSSAV
+1630 WLSSSV
-1636 PAQTD
+1636 PALPD
-1641 SGDTNSVELGVK
+1641 SGDANSVELGVK

-1711 PVAANT
+1711 AVAANT
-1717 TYVASYFAPAGHYA
+1717 TYVASYFAPAGHYS
-1731 ADLQYFTNAGVDSPP
+1731 ADHSYFTSAGVDSPP
-1746 LHALANSV
+1746 VHALENNV

-1769 PSQSQQNNG
+1769 PSQSLLNNA
-1778 VNYWVDVIYSP
+1778 VNYWVDLIYSP

-1803 AAGAT
+1803 GAGAT
-1808 ITVTGQSTATTTA
+1808 VSLTGQTTATTTA
-1821 DASGNFSLSGLANGS
+1821 DASGNYSFSGLANGS

-1846 AFTPASQSIAI
+1846 AFTPASQSVTI
-1857 NGAHV
+1857 NTAHV
-1862 MNVNFTAAAATVV
+1862 MNVNFTAVAATVV
-1875 SSVSVNPAAVT
+1875 SSVTVNPAAVT
-1886 GPTSATGTV
+1886 GATSATGTV
-1895 TLNTPAPSGGAVVT
+1895 TLNAPAPSGGAVVS

-1937 ATNAVSTNTLV
+1937 ATNAVSTNTVV
-1948 TISATYGSTQNTIV
+1948 TIAATYGSTQNTIL
-1962 TVNAPVVSSV
+1962 TVNAPAVGSV
-1972 AVSPASVQGGASALG
+1972 AVSPASVQGGVSALG

-2059 TGSLSTLTVN
+2059 AGSLSSVTVN

-2075 GTSSTGTVTLTAAAP
+2075 GTSSTGTVTLAAAAP

-2103 SVAQVPASV
+2103 TVAQVPASV
-2112 TVVAGATTANF
+2112 TVAAGATTANF
-2123 TIPTSPVA
+2123 TIPTSPVV

-2144 AKTSSLT
+2144 TKTSSLT
-2151 VTAPTLGATGSGLSV
+2151 VTAPTLGVTGSGLSV

-2178 GTVRLTGPAPTGGA
+2178 GTVKLTGPAPAGGA

-2203 ARAPASVT
+2203 THLPASVT
-2211 VAAGATTA
+2211 VAAGATSA
-2219 TFTITTSPVA
+2219 TFTITTTPVA

-2260 NPTSVIGG
+2260 SPTSVIGGSSSTGTVTLTGVAPSGGAVVTLSSSNTTATNLPASVTVVAGATTATFTITTSPVASNTSATITAIFGVTRTANLTVTAPTLSGFSLNPTSVIGG
-2268 SSSTGTVTLSG
+2268 SSSTGTVTLTG
-2279 PAPAGGAAVTLSS
+2279 PAPASGAVVTLSS

-2297 THPPASVTVLAGATT
+2297 THPPASVTVAAGATT

-2345 APTLSGFSLNPTSVI
+2345 APTLIS
-2360 GGSSSTGTVTLSGPA
+2360 
-2375 PAGGAA
+2375 
-2381 VTLSSS
+2381 
-2387 NTTATHPPASVS
+2387 
-2399 VLAGATTATFTI
+2399 
-2411 TTSPVASNTSATI
+2411 
-2424 TAIFGVTRTA
+2424 
-2434 SLTVTSPTLSGVTLS
+2434 VTLS

-2455 GSSSTGTVTLTG
+2455 GSSSTGTITLTG
-2467 PAPSGGAVV
+2467 PAPAGGAVV
-2476 TLSSSNTAAAQVSA
+2476 TLSSSNTAAAQVPA

-2503 TVTTSPVAANASVT
+2503 TVTTTPVAANTSAT
-2517 ITGSRGTN
+2517 ITGIRGTS
-2525 HTSTLT
+2525 HTAT
-2531 VTAPALTSL
+2531 VTVTTPALTSL

-2549 LTSSTGTVTISGPAP
+2549 LTPSTGTVTISGPAP

-2571 LTSSSTAVATV
+2571 LSSSSTAVATV

-2587 VLAGNTSA
+2587 VTAGNTSA
-2595 TFTITTKSVVNS
+2595 TFTITTKSVATS
-2607 TNVTISATKGVVRTA
+2607 TNVTISSTKGVVRTA
-2622 LLAVTP
+2622 LLTVTP

>member
-1 MNKSFPVAL
+1 M
-10 KLSWLYRLGA
+10 
-20 LGVVL
+20 
-25 LGLVAHAHGQCTTPA
+25 
-40 NAIVAENCLPGN
+40 
-52 PSSQW
+52 PSIF
-57 DTNNSDAGD
+57 TESDITA
-66 LSIQG
+66 
-71 FATDISSNQGGTVN
+71 
-85 FKINTNASAY
+85 
-95 TIDIYRIGYYGG
+95 G

-146 ASWQVPANA
+146 ATWQVPANA

-563 PAVGANISTGGS
+563 PVVGANISTGGS

-615 TPTTVGSPTLL
+615 TPTTVGSTTLL

-854 VVNGTYTAVASNP
+854 VVNGTYTVVASNP

-873 TSQAV
+873 TSQAATV
-878 TINFG
+878 NFG

-1080 SATGHYFAGT
+1080 SATSRYFAGT

-1114 STGGFPS
+1114 TTGGFPS

-1151 AGATVNLSGTS
+1151 AGATVTLSGTS

-1223 TVWQPTAAPS
+1223 TVWQPTATPS

-1243 ELGVKIRADNDG
+1243 EVGVKIRADNDG

-1281 ILLGTGTFIN
+1281 ILLGTGTFTN

-1329 TFFASNGVDTPPLHA
+1329 TFFASNGVDSPPLHA

-1355 FSYGSVSTYPVN
+1355 FSYGSVSTFPVN

-1374 WVDGIYA
+1374 WVDAIYA

-1405 GPTNATTITDGQG
+1405 GPANATTITDALG

-1441 SPAVLSVTISGAH
+1441 TPAVLSVTISGAH

-1559 VALTGNSSSSVVA
+1559 VALSGNSSSSVVA

-1588 TLAPVTTAG
+1588 TVAPVTTAG

-1711 PVAANT
+1711 AVAANT

-1731 ADLQYFTNAGVDSPP
+1731 ADLLYFTNAGVDSPP
-1746 LHALANSV
+1746 LHALANNV

-1769 PSQSQQNNG
+1769 PSQSQPNNG

-1789 TSTYSVTGTITGPG
+1789 TSTYSVTGTITGSG
-1803 AAGAT
+1803 GAGAT
-1808 ITVTGQSTATTTA
+1808 ISLTGQKTATTTA

-1862 MNVNFTAAAATVV
+1862 MNVNFTAATATVV

-1937 ATNAVSTNTLV
+1937 ATNTVSTNTLV

-2059 TGSLSTLTVN
+2059 TGSLSTVTVN

-2178 GTVRLTGPAPTGGA
+2178 GTVRLTGPAPAGGA

-2387 NTTATHPPASVS
+2387 NTTATHPPASVT

-2434 SLTVTSPTLSGVTLS
+2434 SLTVTCANPERRHLEPHLCNWRILVHGDRHINRASP
-2449 PTSVIG
+2449 IRRR
-2455 GSSSTGTVTLTG
+2455 
-2467 PAPSGGAVV
+2467 
-2476 TLSSSNTAAAQVSA
+2476 
-2490 SVTVPANA
+2490 
-2498 TTATF
+2498 
-2503 TVTTSPVAANASVT
+2503 
-2517 ITGSRGTN
+2517 RG
-2525 HTSTLT
+2525 HL
-2531 VTAPALTSL
+2531 VEQ
-2540 TLNPTTVKG
+2540 
-2549 LTSSTGTVTISGPAP
+2549 
-2564 AAGTVVT
+2564 
-2571 LTSSSTAVATV
+2571 
-2582 PASVT
+2582 
-2587 VLAGNTSA
+2587 
-2595 TFTITTKSVVNS
+2595 
-2607 TNVTISATKGVVRTA
+2607 
-2622 LLAVTP
+2622 